1 MFKTYTH
8 KVINN
13 PTPVKATCIK
23 ECHLNLT
30 LIFQY
35 VYYAVRTANWM
46 AGTLHLL
53 LGVFRVTIYNIF
65 KQLLS

>member
-13 PTPVKATCIK
+13 PTPVKASCLK
-23 ECHLNLT
+23 ECYLNLT

-35 VYYAVRTANWM
+35 VYVVQTANWM
-46 AGTLHLL
+46 ADTLRLL
-53 LGVFRVTIYNIF
+53 LGVFRVTNIF

>member
-8 KVINN
+8 KVINI
-13 PTPVKATCIK
+13 PTPVKATSIK

-30 LIFQY
+30 LIFKY
-35 VYYAVRTANWM
+35 VYAVHTANWI
-46 AGTLHLL
+46 ADTLHLL
-53 LGVFRVTIYNIF
+53 LGVFRVTATNIF

>member
-1 MFKTYTH
+1 MFKTYTC

-13 PTPVKATCIK
+13 PTPVKATCLK
-23 ECHLNLT
+23 ECYLNLT

-35 VYYAVRTANWM
+35 VHAVHATNWM
-46 AGTLHLL
+46 ADTLHLL
-53 LGVFRVTIYNIF
+53 LGVFRVTNIF

>member
-1 MFKTYTH
+1 MFKTYKH

-13 PTPVKATCIK
+13 PTPVKATWVK

-35 VYYAVRTANWM
+35 VYAVPTANWM
-46 AGTLHLL
+46 ADTLHLL
-53 LGVFRVTIYNIF
+53 LGVFRVTITNIL

>member
-13 PTPVKATCIK
+13 PTSVKATCLK
-23 ECHLNLT
+23 ECYLNLT

-35 VYYAVRTANWM
+35 VYAVYTAKWM
-46 AGTLHLL
+46 ADTLHLL
-53 LGVFRVTIYNIF
+53 LGVFCVTITNIL
-65 KQLLS
+65 KQSLS

>member
-13 PTPVKATCIK
+13 PTPVKTTYIK

-35 VYYAVRTANWM
+35 IYAVHTANWM
-46 AGTLHLL
+46 ANTLHLL
-53 LGVFRVTIYNIF
+53 LGLFHVTITNIF
-65 KQLLS
+65 KQLLR